1 MGPQDEAFEIGELL
15 CCDTAAVLQATFL
28 LIRLGV
34 RRVASEAEGIKKF
47 PRFKKNCTKEK
58 VSDVRGRYC

>member
-47 PRFKKNCTKEK
+47 SPIQKIAPKKK
-58 VSDVRGRYC
+58 